1 MINSDLPTTSLLTG
15 LQEKFNAIMGNKW
28 VSDERRWK
36 DMIKQG
42 RIQENG
48 RGIGEETEGY

>member
-28 VSDERRWK
+28 GFDERRWK
-36 DMIKQG
+36 DRIKQG
-42 RIQENG
+42 RIRED
-48 RGIGEETEGY
+48 RT

>member
-1 MINSDLPTTSLLTG
+1 M
-15 LQEKFNAIMGNKW
+15 QEKFNAIMGNKW
-28 VSDERRWK
+28 VLDERRWK

-48 RGIGEETEGY
+48 RRIGEETEGY